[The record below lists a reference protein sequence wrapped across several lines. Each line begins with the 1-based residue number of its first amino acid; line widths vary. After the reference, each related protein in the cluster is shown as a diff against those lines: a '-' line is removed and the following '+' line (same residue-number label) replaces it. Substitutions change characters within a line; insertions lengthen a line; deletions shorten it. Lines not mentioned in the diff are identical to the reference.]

1 MIGATKKYIIQIFTT
16 ALFLTYLANSSFA
29 QLDINYYLNKSR
41 QNIIDGEYVEAI
53 KRLNEVIKVRPDQHI
68 AWYLRGISKLQ
79 LGDSFGAE
87 SDFSTTIKL
96 VPAFSEA
103 YYYRGVTEI
112 DKHNYQKALKDID
125 ASIALNPQ
133 SPDYYTGRGYI
144 KLIMKDTIGALSDM
158 DSALIIDSKNYRAY
172 FNRSLVKTF
181 QKKYDEAIADC
192 NKAIKINPYLLDV
205 RVERGRIKSLNN
217 DFDGAMEDLQYVLKK
232 DSLNVLAYYLEAI
245 IFHQKKDSE
254 KAMVCYDKAIS
265 INPMNALC
273 FFNRAVLKSE
283 LKLYDEAL
291 DDYSEVIKINPQNIL
306 TYYNRGIVMIL
317 KKDFAGAVQDFSK
330 AIELYPELTEAY
342 MNRSSARMSL
352 GDQLGAYE
360 DKSKADFLMKKSTD
374 SNYKT
379 DSLTKEKLMEF
390 KSDFSSIDFETGK
403 IQYKDYQISTFPIYS
418 LVLKSD
424 KDIYT
429 NSLSKITFQFAIE
442 QLNDNCKI
450 GLHVEL
456 NNSLAFFTNDTI
468 EKGLKLLD
476 SLIKSDST
484 NCDYYIWKSIL
495 YTTSMNYNNAIDE
508 IDKAIKICPSNHL
521 LFFIKG
527 NLLYQI
533 GELINSSNNQNMLLL
548 ATDKPNQSAKN
559 INDDYFEKAILSYT
573 ISTLLNPKF
582 SYAYFNKAFAEGMI
596 NNISGALSDY
606 SECLAIDN
614 NFAEAYYNRGLIL
627 IYLKDFKNGCNDI
640 SKAGELGIK
649 EAYRVLYKYCN

>member
-1 MIGATKKYIIQIFTT
+1 MPSHFKISIFKLFVFIQ
-16 ALFLTYLANSSFA
+16 FLTVLSDSSYA

-41 QNIIDGEYVEAI
+41 QNIIDGDFVEAI
-53 KRLNEVIKVRPDQHI
+53 RRLNEVIKVRPDQHI
-68 AWYLRGISKLQ
+68 AWYYRGISKLQ

-87 SDFSTTIKL
+87 SDFSATIKI

-112 DKHNYQKALKDID
+112 DRHNYPKALKDID

-133 SPDYYTGRGYI
+133 NPDYYTGRGYI
-144 KLIMKDTIGALSDM
+144 KLMMTDTIGALNDM
-158 DSALIIDSKNYRAY
+158 DSALIIDSKNFKAY

-181 QKKYDEAIADC
+181 QKKYEEAIANC
-192 NKAIKINPYLLDV
+192 NKAIKIKPYSLEV
-205 RVERGRIKSLNN
+205 RLERGRIKSLND

-232 DSLNVLAYYLEAI
+232 DSLNVLAYYLQAI
-245 IFHQKKDSE
+245 IFHQKKDYE
-254 KAMVCYDKAIS
+254 KAMFCYDKAIS

-330 AIELYPELTEAY
+330 AIELYPELAEAY
-342 MNRSSARMSL
+342 MNLSSAKMSL
-352 GDQLGAYE
+352 GDQMGAFE
-360 DKSKADFLMKKSTD
+360 DKNKADFFMKKTSDSTHTT
-374 SNYKT
+374 S
-379 DSLTKEKLMEF
+379 SISKEKLMEF

-403 IQYKDYQISTFPIYS
+403 IQYKDYQISTFPVYS
-418 LVLKSD
+418 LVLKTT
-424 KDIYT
+424 KDI
-429 NSLSKITFQFAIE
+429 SIISKITFQLPIE
-442 QLNDNCKI
+442 QLNEKCKI
-450 GLHVEL
+450 GLQAEL
-456 NNSLAFFTNDTI
+456 SNTFEFLANDSI
-468 EKGLKLLD
+468 EKYLGILD
-476 SLIKSDST
+476 SLIKSDSN
-484 NCDYYIWKSIL
+484 NCDNYIWKSIL
-495 YTTSMNYNNAIDE
+495 YAQSQNYNNAIDE

-527 NLLYQI
+527 NLLFQI

-548 ATDKPNQSAKN
+548 TADRPNSTDKNKN
-559 INDDYFEKAILSYT
+559 NDYYEKAIQSYM
-573 ISTLLNPKF
+573 ISTLLNPGF
-582 SYAYFNKAFAEGMI
+582 SYAFFNKAYTEGMI
-596 NNISGALSDY
+596 NNISGALNDY
-606 SECLAIDN
+606 SACLRIDN

-627 IYLKDFKNGCNDI
+627 IYLKDSKNGCNNI